1 MACIIL
7 GGVRCD
13 EPHDIPTNE
22 TGDEDMDI
30 IATGLEFPEGPIALA
45 DGSVLLV
52 ELARSTLV
60 RIEPDG
66 RKQELA
72 HAPGAFNG
80 AAIGPDGR
88 VYLCNNGGFGWV
100 RERGTLRPHLQADD
114 YAGGGIDVFDFA
126 TGRVERL
133 YDRCGGQPLKGPNDL
148 VFDASGGF
156 WFSDLGKRRAR
167 DMDRGFV
174 YWARADG
181 SEIREVIG
189 PLLTPNGIGL
199 SPDGKTLYVAET
211 ETARLWAWEITGP
224 GQVRKRPWPSPAGG
238 TLIAGVGGH
247 TRFDSLALSA
257 SGNICVAAL
266 HAGAVIEIA
275 PTGARVQSHPMPD
288 LGVTNICFG
297 GADMRTAYVTLS
309 HEGRLGAMQWHEP
322 GLRLNFQQ

>member
-1 MACIIL
+1 MTTDDGRRWAMACIIL

-133 YDRCGGQPLKGPNDL
+133 YDRWRAQPLKGPNDQVL
-148 VFDASGGF
+148 VACGGF
-156 WFSDLGKRRAR
+156 LGRVLGVGG
-167 DMDRGFV
+167 MGEFL
-174 YWARADG
+174 
-181 SEIREVIG
+181 G
-189 PLLTPNGIGL
+189 PVLTPSGIVL
-199 SPDGKTLYVAET
+199 SPEGKTLYVGET

-238 TLIAGVGGH
+238 TLIAGVGGY

-297 GADMRTAYVTLS
+297 GADMRTAYVTVS